1 MLLTVVDYGV
11 GNLRSIA
18 KSIEKANI
26 DNNLNYSINVS
37 SDINDIKKSDKIIL
51 PGQGSFKACKEG
63 IDKIKGL
70 QQELNEIVLIKKKP
84 IYGICAGMQLFA
96 TTGYE
101 EEKTEGLN
109 WIPGEVI
116 KLDLGSS
123 KLKIPHMGWNEL
135 KIENDSRV
143 FKDVVDNDHAYF
155 IHSYEFVPKDK
166 KNISI
171 KTNYGKDVIA
181 AVSFENIYGSQF
193 HPEKSQNTG
202 IKILT
207 NFLNLQIL

>member
-11 GNLRSIA
+11 GNLKSIA
-18 KSIEKANI
+18 KSIEKASS
-26 DNNLNYSINVS
+26 DNNLNYSIKVS
-37 SDINDIKKSDKIIL
+37 SDINDVKKSDKLVL

-63 IDKIKGL
+63 IDKITGL
-70 QQELNEIVLIKKKP
+70 QQVLNESVLIKKKP

-101 EEKTEGLN
+101 DEKTAGLN
-109 WIPGEVI
+109 WISGEVI

-135 KIENDSRV
+135 KVENVSNV
-143 FKDVVDNDHAYF
+143 FKNMANTNHAYF
-155 IHSYEFVPKDK
+155 IHSYEFVPEDK
-166 KNISI
+166 NKNSI
-171 KTNYGKDVIA
+171 TTDYGKDVVA
-181 AVSFENIYGSQF
+181 AVSSGNIYGSQF
-193 HPEKSQNTG
+193 HPEKSQSTG

-207 NFLNLQIL
+207 NFLNL

>member
-18 KSIEKANI
+18 KSIEKANS
-26 DNNLNYSINVS
+26 DNNLSYTVKVS
-37 SDINDIKKSDKIIL
+37 SDVNDVKKSDKIVL

-63 IDKIKGL
+63 IDKIIGL
-70 QQELNEIVLIKKKP
+70 QQALNESVLVKKKP

-101 EEKTEGLN
+101 EEKTAGLN
-109 WIPGEVI
+109 WISGEVI
-116 KLDLGSS
+116 KLDLGLS

-135 KIENDSRV
+135 RVENASNV
-143 FKDVVDNDHAYF
+143 FKDVVNKNHAYF
-155 IHSYEFVPKDK
+155 IHSYQFIPEDK

-171 KTNYGKDVIA
+171 TTNYGKDVIA

-207 NFLNLQIL
+207 NFLNL

>member
-18 KSIEKANI
+18 KSIERANT
-26 DNNLNYSINVS
+26 DNNLNYSIKIS
-37 SDINDIKKSDKIIL
+37 SDVNDIKKSDKIVL
-51 PGQGSFKACKEG
+51 PGQGSFKACKVG
-63 IDKIKGL
+63 IDNIRGL
-70 QQELNEIVLIKKKP
+70 EEELNESILVKKKP

-96 TTGYE
+96 TFGYE
-101 EEKTEGLN
+101 EKKTAGLN

-135 KIENDSRV
+135 KVDSASKV
-143 FKDVVDNDHAYF
+143 FKNIINTSHAYF
-155 IHSYEFVPKDK
+155 IHSYEFIPKDK

-171 KTNYGKDVIA
+171 TTSYGRDVIA

-207 NFLNLQIL
+207 NFLNL

>member
-18 KSIEKANI
+18 KSIEKANF
-26 DNNLNYSINVS
+26 DNNLNYSIKVS
-37 SDINDIKKSDKIIL
+37 SDVNDVKQADKIVL

-63 IDKIKGL
+63 IDKISGL
-70 QQELNEIVLIKKKP
+70 QETLDESVLVKKKP

-96 TTGYE
+96 TFGYE
-101 EEKTEGLN
+101 EEKTAGLN
-109 WIPGEVI
+109 WISGEVI
-116 KLDLGSS
+116 KLDLGLS

-135 KIENDSRV
+135 RVKNTSNV
-143 FKDVVDNDHAYF
+143 FKDVINKSHAYF
-155 IHSYEFVPKDK
+155 IHSYEFIPEDK

-171 KTNYGKDVIA
+171 IANYGKDVMA
-181 AVSFENIYGSQF
+181 AVSLGNIHGSQF

-202 IKILT
+202 IQILT
-207 NFLNLQIL
+207 NFLNL

>member
-18 KSIEKANI
+18 KSIEKANSE
-26 DNNLNYSINVS
+26 NNLKYSIKVS
-37 SDINDIKKSDKIIL
+37 SDINDVKKSDKIIL
-51 PGQGSFKACKEG
+51 PGQGSFKSCKSG
-63 IDKIKGL
+63 IDNINGL
-70 QQELNEIVLIKKKP
+70 QDELNESVLFKKKP

-96 TTGYE
+96 TAGYE

-109 WIPGEVI
+109 WIPGEVV

-135 KIENDSRV
+135 KLEKSSNV
-143 FKDVVDNDHAYF
+143 FKNLINSNHAYF
-155 IHSYEFVPKDK
+155 IHSYEFIPKDK
-166 KNISI
+166 KNVSI
-171 KTNYGKDVIA
+171 TTNYGKSVMA
-181 AVSFENIYGSQF
+181 AVSAGNIYGSQF

-202 IKILT
+202 IQILT
-207 NFLNLQIL
+207 NFLNL